1 MSLSSFCLDG
11 IGELQYYTGDVYRGS
26 WKDGLRHGKVIGAYI
41 CNCFAGILCN
51 LSVLYTVAI
60 VYLTCCCYD
69 LQGKIMYYNNDVFEG
84 VFHSGHIE
92 GKGKLVCQ
100 HNGVQFSGE
109 FKNSLVSM
117 FSSIAGFDNRWKQ
130 NYTD

>member
-1 MSLSSFCLDG
+1 
-11 IGELQYYTGDVYRGS
+11 
-26 WKDGLRHGKVIGAYI
+26 
-41 CNCFAGILCN
+41 
-51 LSVLYTVAI
+51 
-60 VYLTCCCYD
+60 
-69 LQGKIMYYNNDVFEG
+69 MYYNNDVFEG